1 MNGAASRGRECKCYV
16 LLHFKMI
23 WINLSLI
30 FSRNVPLKM
39 EYAFGDVTC
48 MDKTAYLPSNLEDIS
63 ELLLNL
69 AVQSINAGY
78 DISDETFGYIFLEEQ
93 ILEQWKDAVNECL
106 ASVCL
111 VTLGQILS
119 ELSSDDSQLYVF
131 LMSAFVFLEKCLSK
145 QIIYALVSSC
155 ISPHSKV
162 FIQLSFNLTVWGK

>member
-1 MNGAASRGRECKCYV
+1 MRLDLLSNPFMNGAASRGRECKCYV

-69 AVQSINAGY
+69 AV
-78 DISDETFGYIFLEEQ
+78 
-93 ILEQWKDAVNECL
+93 
-106 ASVCL
+106 
-111 VTLGQILS
+111 
-119 ELSSDDSQLYVF
+119 
-131 LMSAFVFLEKCLSK
+131 
-145 QIIYALVSSC
+145 
-155 ISPHSKV
+155 
-162 FIQLSFNLTVWGK
+162 